1 MFSILIKEQLQV
13 SSLFNAAPIFSK
25 SDSQLFRT
33 SPPPKDHFRFQSLF
47 TFSTLSIA
55 LTDSFTPLNLPMHVS
70 AKSCSCA
77 LSALVCTSEPVF
89 GLHRHR
95 LPFGYWM
102 RRCVNPGQLEL
113 TEGPHAVRG
122 FLTLPPHHLFCPSW
136 PTMPI
141 HGLCVLTLDQH
152 DSALSAV
159 LAERTHQR
167 H

>member
-55 LTDSFTPLNLPMHVS
+55 LTASH
-70 AKSCSCA
+70 
-77 LSALVCTSEPVF
+77 LSIYQCTSQPSHAAVPYQHLCAPPSLF
-89 GLHRHR
+89 LGCTDIDCH
-95 LPFGYWM
+95 FGYWM